1 MAYRDFQIK
10 NEIEFWCTL
19 TRLSKAMQFSILFTI
34 TYFYESGFSS
44 LIIIKIQL
52 RNRLDVKD
60 DMRIS
65 LSNTVSDFKAILQS
79 KQQRMSH

>member
-10 NEIEFWCTL
+10 YVIEFWCTL
-19 TRLSKAMQFSILFTI
+19 TRLSKAMKFLIPFAI
-34 TYFYESGFSS
+34 TYFYKSGFSS

-60 DMRIS
+60 DMRIA
-65 LSNTVSDFKAILQS
+65 LSNTVSDFKAIL
-79 KQQRMSH
+79 